1 MLFAYLCDGWV
12 SSVKEFQSSKLFKT
26 IQAPLTDQTKS
37 ILELIKYSFTS
48 VDVLQLGMKRA
59 QSAPK
64 VSAGR
69 RTEER
74 LMSDKDRKEQLSG
87 QQSDV
92 IEVESEEEE
101 ATVADITPLSEE
113 DLIDFVNFTWAPK
126 IKDFTKRERLQ
137 PINHL
142 LK

>member
-1 MLFAYLCDGWV
+1 M
-12 SSVKEFQSSKLFKT
+12 T
-26 IQAPLTDQTKS
+26 
-37 ILELIKYSFTS
+37 
-48 VDVLQLGMKRA
+48 
-59 QSAPK
+59 
-64 VSAGR
+64 
-69 RTEER
+69 
-74 LMSDKDRKEQLSG
+74 DKDKKDQLSG

-142 LK
+142 LKQKLRDERLHGG